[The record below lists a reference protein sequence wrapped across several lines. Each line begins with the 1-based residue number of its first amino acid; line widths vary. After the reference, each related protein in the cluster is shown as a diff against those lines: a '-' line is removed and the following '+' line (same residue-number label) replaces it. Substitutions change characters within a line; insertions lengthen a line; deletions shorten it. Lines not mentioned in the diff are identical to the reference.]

1 LFYQRL
7 FMLWL
12 NPSTGDVAEAPNRP
26 SAAWVIIVES
36 IIDGQPIES
45 TLEGLRRILLSNDTI
60 GVRPEEVQWE
70 GKTGLNVLNGEIEW
84 KKLIEDSKFPYIT
97 MEIASDDVLEIR
109 YDKNSK
115 DSADIKQG
123 LSLDTRLDDDETPL
137 KRGGQRGTGKGGQ
150 GGQPGGGGEGGQGS
164 GDGEGQGEGEGDSD
178 SQGESG
184 EGEGQGEGEGE
195 GESDSDGEGEGQS
208 DGEGRDAYQE
218 GQDSADSVSDKLKEK
233 MKERMEGKGK
243 PADESGE
250 ANQPAPD
257 GSEGG
262 APAENPTGEGGQG
275 TGQDGAP
282 SQGDGGQ
289 GDGDSQGGQGQGD
302 GGEGQGD
309 GDGDGDGDGQG
320 DGDGDG
326 DSDGDSDGGDE
337 GDSSESGEE
346 GSQEGDSDSD
356 NEGGDSSEKD
366 SNEGTAD
373 SNQDENGEKGDES
386 GDSSEKGDSNDDSSS
401 TDSDSDSDNEG
412 GDSGE
417 DGDGESDSP
426 SLPPEDEEALN
437 QLVEEAEDARDS
449 AEQSMQEANTEEAK
463 NSADEARKAADEA
476 REIVEENGQDADEH
490 EKVQKAEEYAD
501 EAEEFADLAEELED
515 EINQLFDESGL
526 DEDEFEEFKQGLLD
540 ELFGDDSEFSDAISE
555 KEKRLLEKIERR
567 SKTNRGTIRCV
578 NWETG
583 AIKSFS
589 ENEEI
594 GDTWIQIT
602 KFFSPFETEDGAQ
615 IVVDRTIAG
624 AYKMAQD
631 LKIVGMMN
639 KEEARFN
646 TDDAD
651 FVQALKKMRMFQV
664 RVSNGETIIT
674 Y

>member
-1 LFYQRL
+1 
-7 FMLWL
+7 M
-12 NPSTGDVAEAPNRP
+12 
-26 SAAWVIIVES
+26 
-36 IIDGQPIES
+36 
-45 TLEGLRRILLSNDTI
+45 
-60 GVRPEEVQWE
+60 
-70 GKTGLNVLNGEIEW
+70 
-84 KKLIEDSKFPYIT
+84 
-97 MEIASDDVLEIR
+97 
-109 YDKNSK
+109 
-115 DSADIKQG
+115 
-123 LSLDTRLDDDETPL
+123 
-137 KRGGQRGTGKGGQ
+137 
-150 GGQPGGGGEGGQGS
+150 
-164 GDGEGQGEGEGDSD
+164 
-178 SQGESG
+178 
-184 EGEGQGEGEGE
+184 
-195 GESDSDGEGEGQS
+195 
-208 DGEGRDAYQE
+208 
-218 GQDSADSVSDKLKEK
+218 
-233 MKERMEGKGK
+233 
-243 PADESGE
+243 
-250 ANQPAPD
+250 
-257 GSEGG
+257 
-262 APAENPTGEGGQG
+262 
-275 TGQDGAP
+275 
-282 SQGDGGQ
+282 
-289 GDGDSQGGQGQGD
+289 
-302 GGEGQGD
+302 
-309 GDGDGDGDGQG
+309 
-320 DGDGDG
+320 
-326 DSDGDSDGGDE
+326 GGDE

-449 AEQSMQEANTEEAK
+449 AEQSMQEADSEEAK